1 MIVHSGE
8 YRKKNAQ
15 RGCVMMNNFIFEN
28 KTKVYFGKGGV
39 KEYLGGLLANF
50 GETVMLAYGGG
61 SIKCNGVYDEIMGIL
76 NAQGKCVVEF
86 SGIMSNPTYQKVQEG
101 AKLAR
106 ENHVDLILAVGGG
119 SVSDC
124 CKVISAQANLDEDI
138 WEMLYAKHTLPTKF
152 IPLGTIVTVFGTG
165 SEMNNGAVIT
175 HEEKKIKGTLW
186 GAQAEFAFLDPAYSL
201 SVPMQQVISGAFD
214 TLSHA
219 METYFGKP
227 DENNLS
233 DDINEAVMRSVI
245 RNIRILLTDP
255 ENYDA
260 RSELAWASAMA
271 ENGVLKI
278 GKVTDFQAHQIQH
291 QLGAYTDCNHGAGL
305 AVIHPVLYRH
315 IYKSGTARFAR
326 FAQNVWGIAPKG
338 SDGET
343 AAAGIDALAAFIKEI
358 GLLTTFTELGI
369 PADTDFRAI
378 ADSTNVTAG
387 CCKKLTRDEICE
399 ILQECL

>member
-1 MIVHSGE
+1 
-8 YRKKNAQ
+8 
-15 RGCVMMNNFIFEN
+15 MMNNFIFEN

-50 GETVMLAYGGG
+50 GETVMLAYGSG

-86 SGIMSNPTYQKVQEG
+86 SGIMSNPTYAKVQEG

-124 CKVISAQANLDEDI
+124 CK
-138 WEMLYAKHTLPTKF
+138 
-152 IPLGTIVTVFGTG
+152 
-165 SEMNNGAVIT
+165 
-175 HEEKKIKGTLW
+175 
-186 GAQAEFAFLDPAYSL
+186 
-201 SVPMQQVISGAFD
+201 VISGAFD

-260 RSELAWASAMA
+260 RSELAQASAMA

-278 GKVTDFQAHQIQH
+278 GKVTDFQAHQIEH

-315 IYKSGTARFAR
+315 IYKSGAARFAR
-326 FAQNVWGIAPKG
+326 FAQNVWASRPRAVTGKPPPVSTRWPRSLRKSVCRPALQSLAFPPTPTSAPWRILPT
-338 SDGET
+338 SPL
-343 AAAGIDALAAFIKEI
+343 AAAK
-358 GLLTTFTELGI
+358 
-369 PADTDFRAI
+369 
-378 ADSTNVTAG
+378 S
-387 CCKKLTRDEICE
+387 
-399 ILQECL
+399 

>member
-1 MIVHSGE
+1 MIAHSGE
-8 YRKKNAQ
+8 YRKKNGQ
-15 RGCVMMNNFIFEN
+15 RGYVMMNNFIFEN

-61 SIKCNGVYDEIMGIL
+61 SIKRNGAYDEIMGIL

-86 SGIMSNPTYQKVQEG
+86 SGIMSNPTYAKVQEG

-106 ENHVDLILAVGGG
+106 ENHVGLILAVGGG

-124 CKVISAQANLDEDI
+124 CKVISAQANLNEDI
-138 WEMLYAKHTLPTKF
+138 WEMQYAKHTLPTKF

-175 HEEKKIKGTLW
+175 HEEKKIKGALW

-233 DDINEAVMRSVI
+233 DDINEAAMRSVI

-271 ENGVLKI
+271 ENGMLKI
-278 GKVTDFQAHQIQH
+278 GKVTDFQTHQIEH
-291 QLGAYTDCNHGAGL
+291 
-305 AVIHPVLYRH
+305 
-315 IYKSGTARFAR
+315 
-326 FAQNVWGIAPKG
+326 
-338 SDGET
+338 
-343 AAAGIDALAAFIKEI
+343 
-358 GLLTTFTELGI
+358 
-369 PADTDFRAI
+369 
-378 ADSTNVTAG
+378 
-387 CCKKLTRDEICE
+387 
-399 ILQECL
+399 